1 MQLHNGSLCGITASA
16 RDGVAIIHEAWQ
28 ALLPAYSQ
36 PGADLNDLWSVY
48 RSLCPTICFLQ
59 STDVMGTPN
68 LVEGPAS
75 VQQ

>member
-1 MQLHNGSLCGITASA
+1 MQLHNGSLFGITVSA

-48 RSLCPTICFLQ
+48 RSLCFLQ
-59 STDVMGTPN
+59 SMDVMGTPN